1 MSQLKTKTGP
11 RKKFDFVKFK
21 EVATHPS
28 RATRKAAFIEYFAD
42 FHEFPSYLF
51 DNERIIHKDLW
62 DTMQDILKDPATPK
76 DMKKGV
82 DELLNRLPFRTESDA
97 R

>member
-1 MSQLKTKTGP
+1 MIEPKTKTGQ
-11 RKKFDFVKFK
+11 RKKFDFAAFK

-28 RATRKAAFIEYFAD
+28 RATRKAAFVEYFED

-82 DELLNRLPFRTESDA
+82 DELLSRLPFRTESDP